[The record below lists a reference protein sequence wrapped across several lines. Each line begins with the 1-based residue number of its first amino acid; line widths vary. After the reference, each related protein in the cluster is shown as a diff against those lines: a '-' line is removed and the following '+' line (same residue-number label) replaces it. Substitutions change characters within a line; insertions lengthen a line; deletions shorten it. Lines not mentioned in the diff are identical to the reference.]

1 MSLADEFAAIAKA
14 AFIAGALSETGKI
27 AKKAGRKTVRAT
39 ADTAVSGAK
48 KVKRAVSPYNRRLGV
63 NMRRLKKL
71 HRKKNGDWKKGWN
84 NKRWMKAS
92 HAATKKGGTKKG
104 QVRKTARRAYKR

>member
-27 AKKAGRKTVRAT
+27 AKKAGKKTVRVT

-48 KVKRAVSPYNRRLGV
+48 KIKRAVTPYQRRLGV
-63 NMRRLKKL
+63 NMKRLKKQ
-71 HRKKNGDWKKGWN
+71 HQKKNGDWKKGWN
-84 NKRWMKAS
+84 HSRWLKAA
-92 HAATKKGGTKKG
+92 HRMTK
-104 QVRKTARRAYKR
+104 